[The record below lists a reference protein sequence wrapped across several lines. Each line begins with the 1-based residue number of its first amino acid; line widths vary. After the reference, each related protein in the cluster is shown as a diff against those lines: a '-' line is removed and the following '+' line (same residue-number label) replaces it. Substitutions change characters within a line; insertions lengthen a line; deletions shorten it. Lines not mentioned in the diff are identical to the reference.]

1 MNDGIEKR
9 NGRSKLELQSPHVI
23 ERCSKLEFRKVCF
36 CRRRKAEVFSEEKPS
51 EQDQNQYYYKIIQ
64 PTFDAEEGF
73 KPMLVASKKSHH
85 CHIPA
90 SQLMLLG
97 MHKII
102 DRLPNL
108 FPQWMSWQIAGD
120 NMQALQNWKETPVVF
135 IKIIKQFSYG
145 IL

>member
-1 MNDGIEKR
+1 MTALKN
-9 NGRSKLELQSPHVI
+9 VM
-23 ERCSKLEFRKVCF
+23 V
-36 CRRRKAEVFSEEKPS
+36 
-51 EQDQNQYYYKIIQ
+51 DQNSNMLLKGAINQNLERFASAEGGKLKYSVKKNPQSRTRINYKIIQ
-64 PTFDAEEGF
+64 LTFDAEEKF

-97 MHKII
+97 MHKTI

-120 NMQALQNWKETPVVF
+120 NMQALQNWKEAPVVF